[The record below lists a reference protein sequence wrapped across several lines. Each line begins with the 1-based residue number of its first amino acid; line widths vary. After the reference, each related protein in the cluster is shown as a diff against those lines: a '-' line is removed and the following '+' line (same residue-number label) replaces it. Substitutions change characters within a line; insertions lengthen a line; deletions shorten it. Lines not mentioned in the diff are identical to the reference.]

1 MGVKED
7 FFRLKTACLQAK
19 GTDREK
25 AEKEMDDFFD
35 SLRPEDQKEL
45 QAAIDEDFAR
55 IHQVVEDAKK
65 MKRQIEVRKIL
76 SGVLPFISVSE
87 FAKQYFD
94 KSASWLHQRIN
105 GNEVHGKVA
114 TFTEKELAILSDALK
129 DVADKLKS
137 AAIALS

>member
-1 MGVKED
+1 MGVRED
-7 FFRLKTACLQAK
+7 FFKLKTACLQSK
-19 GTDREK
+19 GVDREK
-25 AEKEMDDFFD
+25 AEVEMDRFFA

-65 MKRQIEVRKIL
+65 MKKQIEVRKIL
-76 SGVLPFISVSE
+76 SDILPFISVSE

-105 GNEVHGKVA
+105 GNEVHGKVVA
-114 TFTEKELAILSDALK
+114 FTEKELNILSDALK
-129 DVADKLKS
+129 DVADKLNN
-137 AAIALS
+137 AAATLM

>member
-7 FFRLKTACLQAK
+7 FFKLKTVCLQSK
-19 GTDREK
+19 GADREK
-25 AEKEMDDFFD
+25 AELEMDRFFA

-76 SGVLPFISVSE
+76 SDILPFISVSE

-105 GNEVHGKVA
+105 GNEVHGKIV
-114 TFTEKELAILSDALK
+114 TFTEKELNILSDALK
-129 DVADKLKS
+129 DVADKLNN
-137 AAIALS
+137 AATALS

>member
-1 MGVKED
+1 MGVKEV

-19 GTDREK
+19 GADREK
-25 AEKEMDDFFD
+25 AEQEMDDFFD

-45 QAAIDEDFAR
+45 QVAIDEDFAR

-65 MKRQIEVRKIL
+65 MKRQIEVRKVL
-76 SGVLPFISVSE
+76 SEVLPFISVSE

-105 GNEVHGKVA
+105 GNEVHGKVV
-114 TFTEKELAILSDALK
+114 TFTEKELKILSDALK

>member
-7 FFRLKTACLQAK
+7 FFKLKTACLQSK
-19 GTDREK
+19 GADREK
-25 AEKEMDDFFD
+25 AELEMDRFFA

-76 SGVLPFISVSE
+76 SDILPFISVSE

-105 GNEVHGKVA
+105 GNEVHGKIV
-114 TFTEKELAILSDALK
+114 TFTEKELNILSDALK
-129 DVADKLKS
+129 DVADKLNN
-137 AAIALS
+137 AATTLS

>member
-1 MGVKED
+1 MGVRED
-7 FFRLKTACLQAK
+7 FFKLKTACLQSK
-19 GTDREK
+19 GSDREK
-25 AEKEMDDFFD
+25 AELEMDRFFA

-55 IHQVVEDAKK
+55 IHQVVEDAKR

-76 SGVLPFISVSE
+76 SDVLPFISVSE

-105 GNEVHGKVA
+105 GNEVHGKIA
-114 TFTEKELAILSDALK
+114 TFTEKELKILSDALK
-129 DVADKLKS
+129 DVADKLNN
-137 AAIALS
+137 AASTLM

>member
-7 FFRLKTACLQAK
+7 FFRLKAACLQAK
-19 GTDREK
+19 G
-25 AEKEMDDFFD
+25 DDSWKSGTRDESFLWFCYD
-35 SLRPEDQKEL
+35 PEDQKEL

-76 SGVLPFISVSE
+76 SEVLPFISVSE

-94 KSASWLHQRIN
+94 KSASWLHNALMEMRCM
-105 GNEVHGKVA
+105 GK
-114 TFTEKELAILSDALK
+114 
-129 DVADKLKS
+129 
-137 AAIALS
+137 

>member
-7 FFRLKTACLQAK
+7 FFKLKTACLQSK
-19 GTDREK
+19 GADREK
-25 AEKEMDDFFD
+25 AELEMDRFFA

-76 SGVLPFISVSE
+76 SDILPFISVSE

-105 GNEVHGKVA
+105 GNEVHGKIV
-114 TFTEKELAILSDALK
+114 TFTEKELNILSDALK
-129 DVADKLKS
+129 DVADKLNN
-137 AAIALS
+137 AATALS

>member
-1 MGVKED
+1 M
-7 FFRLKTACLQAK
+7 
-19 GTDREK
+19 
-25 AEKEMDDFFD
+25 
-35 SLRPEDQKEL
+35 

-76 SGVLPFISVSE
+76 SGTASSLSVSE

-105 GNEVHGKVA
+105 GNEVHGKVV
-114 TFTEKELAILSDALK
+114 TFTEKELKILSDALK
-129 DVADKLKS
+129 DVADKLNN
-137 AAIALS
+137 AASALS

>member
-1 MGVKED
+1 MGVRED
-7 FFRLKTACLQAK
+7 FFRLKAACIQSEGA
-19 GTDREK
+19 DREK
-25 AEKEMDDFFD
+25 AELEMDRFFA

-45 QAAIDEDFAR
+45 QAAVDEDFTR
-55 IHQVVEDAKK
+55 IHKMADEAIK

-76 SGVLPFISVSE
+76 ADTLPFISVSE

-114 TFTEKELAILSDALK
+114 TFTERELNILSDALK
-129 DVADKLKS
+129 DVADKLNQ
-137 AAIALS
+137 AASVLV